1 MDLLTSTPLKPVIP
15 PGTIEIPGNC
25 DRLRGKY
32 SDRIGYQLSI
42 MSAEH
47 ALELHRKYF
56 GISPKALTF
65 APGRINLIGEHTD
78 YNGGFVMPAAI
89 DKGLWVTGRIVDGET
104 KMISS
109 IAGTSKPFCALS
121 TVPGDACGW
130 AKYPA
135 GMAWALRT
143 KYGPMPNL
151 ECAVYSTLPSG
162 SGVSSSAAIEMAFG
176 MLWKALVGF
185 EITSKE
191 LALLGQKCEN
201 EYVGVNCGIMDQMAS
216 ACGKERHAVFI
227 DTRTL
232 EIEYASVSEQYALML
247 LDTKK
252 PRALTASAYNE
263 RRSQCETA
271 AKAMEVE
278 YLRDADLGMLS
289 NCKSSLD
296 EVVYRRARHVITENN
311 RCQAFRSVLDSDDR
325 DGIFALMK
333 GSHASLRDDY
343 EVSCSELDA
352 MAESAWVSPGVVG
365 ARMTGAG
372 FGGACVALVERSSV
386 SEFSEVCLKGY
397 FEKSGK
403 QGDALVCSIE
413 DGARV
418 LNF

>member
-1 MDLLTSTPLKPVIP
+1 
-15 PGTIEIPGNC
+15 
-25 DRLRGKY
+25 
-32 SDRIGYQLSI
+32 

-47 ALELHRKYF
+47 ALELHKKYF
-56 GISPKALTF
+56 GISPRALTF

-109 IAGTSKPFCALS
+109 IAGTSKPFCAQS
-121 TVPGDACGW
+121 TEPGDACGW

-143 KYGPMPNL
+143 KFGAMPNL

-216 ACGKERHAVFI
+216 ACGKAHHAVFI
-227 DTRTL
+227 DTRSL
-232 EIEYASVSEQYALML
+232 EIDYASVSEHYALML

-271 AKAMEVE
+271 AAAMGVE
-278 YLRDADLGMLS
+278 FLRDADLRMLLDS
-289 NCKSSLD
+289 KSGLD

-311 RCQAFRSVLDSDDR
+311 RCQEFRSVLSADDR
-325 DGIFALMK
+325 NGIFALMK
-333 GSHASLRDDY
+333 GSHDSLRDDY
-343 EVSCSELDA
+343 EVSCPELDA
-352 MAESAWVSPGVVG
+352 MAESAWVSPGIVG

-397 FEKSGK
+397 FEKTKK
-403 QGDALVCSIE
+403 QGGALVCSIE
-413 DGARV
+413 DGARILPV
-418 LNF
+418 SL

>member
-1 MDLLTSTPLKPVIP
+1 
-15 PGTIEIPGNC
+15 
-25 DRLRGKY
+25 
-32 SDRIGYQLSI
+32 
-42 MSAEH
+42 MSAEL
-47 ALELHRKYF
+47 ALELHKKYF
-56 GISPKALTF
+56 GITPKVLTF

-109 IAGTSKPFCALS
+109 ITGTSKPFCAN
-121 TVPGDACGW
+121 TTEPGDSSGW

-135 GMAWALRT
+135 GMAWALRS

-185 EITSKE
+185 EMTAKGM
-191 LALLGQKCEN
+191 ALLGQKCEN
-201 EYVGVNCGIMDQMAS
+201 EYIGVNCGIMDQMAS
-216 ACGKERHAVFI
+216 ACGKADHAIFI
-227 DTRTL
+227 DTRNL
-232 EIEYASVSEQYALML
+232 EIEYSSVSEQYAVML

-263 RRSQCETA
+263 RRSQCEAAATA
-271 AKAMEVE
+271 MGVSF
-278 YLRDADLGMLS
+278 LRDADLEMLQT
-289 NCKSSLD
+289 NKSALD
-296 EVVYRRARHVITENN
+296 DITYRRARHVITENN
-311 RCQAFRSVLDSDDR
+311 RCQEFRSVLDTDDR
-325 DGIFALMK
+325 EGIFALMK
-333 GSHASLRDDY
+333 GSHDSLRDDY
-343 EVSCSELDA
+343 EVSCPELDA

-386 SEFSEVCLKGY
+386 SEFSKICLKGY
-397 FEKSGK
+397 KEKTGK
-403 QGDALVCSIE
+403 DGDALVCSIE
-413 DGARV
+413 DGARI
-418 LNF
+418 LSF